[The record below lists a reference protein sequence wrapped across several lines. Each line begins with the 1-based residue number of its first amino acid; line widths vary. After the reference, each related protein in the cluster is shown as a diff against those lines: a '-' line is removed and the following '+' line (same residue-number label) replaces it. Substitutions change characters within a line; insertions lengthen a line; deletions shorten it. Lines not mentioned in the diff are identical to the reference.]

1 MLSHPQILN
10 THSVNIFPGLD
21 SACIALAKWSSFAL
35 RNGQIYFT
43 PWRQKGYTPAPN
55 LSWYTRLGIRSYM
68 FLLFL
73 QTMIFLM
80 FPTCLVLRYRSIS
93 YTPIIYWGHV
103 TLTSC
108 PLLFG
113 SSAYCIPTY
122 SPLPILH
129 QYVSFELFSVRCY
142 TWISLLPWAQE
153 QMQMLEQKKQ
163 ILCKVIAAKC
173 NTYRRPYCI

>member
-43 PWRQKGYTPAPN
+43 PWRQKGYT
-55 LSWYTRLGIRSYM
+55 RLGIRSYM
-68 FLLFL
+68 LLLFL

-93 YTPIIYWGHV
+93 YTPIIYWGHAHYFLEVVHTAYQPTAHYQYFINMSVLSYFQLDV
-103 TLTSC
+103 TPEYLCYHEHKNKCKCSNRRNK
-108 PLLFG
+108 
-113 SSAYCIPTY
+113 YC
-122 SPLPILH
+122 
-129 QYVSFELFSVRCY
+129 V
-142 TWISLLPWAQE
+142 
-153 QMQMLEQKKQ
+153 K
-163 ILCKVIAAKC
+163 
-173 NTYRRPYCI
+173 